1 MSNNYVTCAP
11 VAILAAFVVVASQ
24 AFASRTL
31 GWIAFGVAVGI
42 VGITLLAQLDRARG
56 GVQRALD
63 AVVIAAGGLLI
74 AFGVAASGSSVVW
87 LTFGLGIGIGAL
99 AFTGMTLHE
108 VASWRSLHRLPDL
121 RWLHEADELAFRSQS
136 RAA

>member
-11 VAILAAFVVVASQ
+11 VAILAALVVVASQ

-42 VGITLLAQLDRARG
+42 VGITLVAQLDRARG

-74 AFGVAASGSSVVW
+74 AFGVAASGSSVIW
-87 LTFGLGIGIGAL
+87 LTFGLGIGI
-99 AFTGMTLHE
+99 
-108 VASWRSLHRLPDL
+108 SPDSSLRRPVVHG
-121 RWLHEADELAFRSQS
+121 
-136 RAA
+136 